1 MAVRILFFSLL
12 EDIVGKR
19 ECDFNLPDGKYTVKL
34 ILDQI
39 YLEWPELKEWDT
51 KMLVALDLNYV
62 DTATE
67 VVEGQTL
74 ALMPPLQGG

>member
-1 MAVRILFFSLL
+1 MIVRILFFSLL
-12 EDIVGKR
+12 EDIVGKK
-19 ECDFNLPDGKYTVKL
+19 ECDFNLPDRKYTVKL

>member
-1 MAVRILFFSLL
+1 MTVRILFFSLL

-19 ECDFNLPDGKYTVKL
+19 ECDFNLPDGKCTVKL

>member
-1 MAVRILFFSLL
+1 M
-12 EDIVGKR
+12 
-19 ECDFNLPDGKYTVKL
+19 KL

-62 DTATE
+62 ERSTE
-67 VVEGQTL
+67 VVEGQKL

>member
-1 MAVRILFFSLL
+1 MTVRILFFSLL
-12 EDIVGKR
+12 EQTVGKK
-19 ECDFNLPDGKYTVKL
+19 ECVFNLPDGKYTVKL

-62 DTATE
+62 ERSTE

>member
-1 MAVRILFFSLL
+1 MTVRILFFSLL

-19 ECDFNLPDGKYTVKL
+19 ESDFILPDRKYTVKL

-62 DTATE
+62 DAATE

>member
-1 MAVRILFFSLL
+1 MTVRILFFSLL

-19 ECDFNLPDGKYTVKL
+19 ECDFNLPDGKYTVRL
-34 ILDQI
+34 MLDQV

-51 KMLVALDLNYV
+51 IMLVALDLNYV

>member
-1 MAVRILFFSLL
+1 M
-12 EDIVGKR
+12 
-19 ECDFNLPDGKYTVKL
+19 KL

-62 DTATE
+62 ERSTE